1 MLKMPDLLADPE
13 SERIVEE
20 HRTDALRSVHRV
32 ELTIFLGNRGH
43 SRRRLRFRGDEP
55 SPPSRERFRNRQA
68 AITVP

>member
-13 SERIVEE
+13 SERTVEE

-32 ELTIFLGNRGH
+32 EPTIFLGNRG
-43 SRRRLRFRGDEP
+43 RLRFRGDEP

-68 AITVP
+68 AITVTVP